1 MFYYNLKITYIDT
14 YTFNV
19 KLDSNNIVNSPFSNI
34 KFNPDITNDYRLL
47 VLLLE
52 FKLLQ
57 EVIIMFIKLNYLI
70 NIII

>member
-34 KFNPDITNDYRLL
+34 KFNPDIANDYRLL

-52 FKLLQ
+52 IKLLQ
-57 EVIIMFIKLNYLI
+57 EVIIMFIK
-70 NIII
+70 

>member
-19 KLDSNNIVNSPFSNI
+19 ELDSNNIVNSPFSNI
-34 KFNPDITNDYRLL
+34 KFNPDIANDYRLL

-52 FKLLQ
+52 IKLLQ
-57 EVIIMFIKLNYLI
+57 EVIIMFIK
-70 NIII
+70 

>member
-34 KFNPDITNDYRLL
+34 KFNPDISSDYS
-47 VLLLE
+47 
-52 FKLLQ
+52 
-57 EVIIMFIKLNYLI
+57 IISAFVRI
-70 NIII
+70 